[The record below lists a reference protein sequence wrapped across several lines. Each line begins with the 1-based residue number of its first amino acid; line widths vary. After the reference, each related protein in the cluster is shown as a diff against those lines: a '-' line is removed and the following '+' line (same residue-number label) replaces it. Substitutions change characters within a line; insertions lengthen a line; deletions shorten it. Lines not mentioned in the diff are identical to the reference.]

1 MRLSGVSKAFALFL
15 ACVMVIGTPIPARA
29 DLVFFASGRSMS
41 VKGHRVEGDTIVLV
55 LRQGGEMTAA
65 ASAIE
70 RIGPDEVAYP
80 EPGTDNHA
88 SPSSNLTPDQH
99 PQTDASGFGPIID
112 RKAAEHGVNPALV
125 RAVIQVESNYRPR
138 ARSAKGAMGLMQLM
152 PATAREYSLRDPY
165 DPESNIEVGIR
176 HLKSLL
182 DRLPLN
188 LALAAYNA
196 GEAAV
201 QRFGGIPPYAE
212 TRAYVS
218 RVLSLV
224 R

>member
-1 MRLSGVSKAFALFL
+1 MRLSGVSGTSALSL
-15 ACVMVIGTPIPARA
+15 ACVVVMGTPSPARA
-29 DLVFFASGRSMS
+29 DLVFFTSGRSMS
-41 VKGHRVEGDTIVLV
+41 VKSHRVEGDTIVLV

-65 ASAIE
+65 ASAIA

-80 EPGTDNHA
+80 EPGIDVHA
-88 SPSSNLTPDQH
+88 SPGSNLTPDQLL
-99 PQTDASGFGPIID
+99 QTDPSSFGPLID

-125 RAVIQVESNYRPR
+125 RAVIQVESNYRPS

-152 PATAREYSLRDPY
+152 PATARQYSVRDPY
-165 DPESNIEVGIR
+165 DPESNIEAGVR
-176 HLKSLL
+176 YLKSLL

-201 QRFGGIPPYAE
+201 QRFGGVPPYAE